1 MRETVDDAELTAAGA
16 VAGGLL
22 YVLVAV
28 LAAVLE
34 VLLVPVRV
42 GTVVLPISVVLAVV
56 TTVVIPVLA
65 GTVTGRTAGAAL
77 PLAAWIITVVVL
89 SQARREGDVLL
100 VGSAPLVYVTYA
112 MLGLGAVSGIATVL
126 ALDKRRLGA
135 GGRPAVA
142 HWPEVAL
149 RPDVA
154 HRPASLGPTPR
165 RPPSADSA
173 GPRPEADTE
182 PATARATQARK
193 RRR

>member
-1 MRETVDDAELTAAGA
+1 VRETVDDAELTAAGA

-34 VLLVPVRV
+34 VLLVPVRL
-42 GTVVLPISVVLAVV
+42 GTVVLPVSVVLAVV
-56 TTVVIPVLA
+56 TTVVIPILA

-142 HWPEVAL
+142 HRA
-149 RPDVA
+149 DVD

-165 RPPSADSA
+165 RPPSVDSA
-173 GPRPEADTE
+173 GPRREAKTG